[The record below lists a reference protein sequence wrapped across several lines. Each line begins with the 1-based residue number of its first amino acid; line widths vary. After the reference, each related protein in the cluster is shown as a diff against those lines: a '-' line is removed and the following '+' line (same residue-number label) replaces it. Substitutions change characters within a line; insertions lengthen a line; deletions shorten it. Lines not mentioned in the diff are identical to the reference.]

1 MESLENGEHSVSPE
15 TPLFLKTTAKA
26 GVITLNP
33 PPLALSWERG
43 VVMDRKGPMLD
54 WTVKFFLY
62 FDG

>member
-54 WTVKFFLY
+54 WTVN
-62 FDG
+62 